1 MQLDYEQARAEGFY
15 TPEAYTLC
23 KRLEFKNLLGRFEK
37 DAAANDSK
45 IAESFRQIED
55 KKEFLQYLK
64 KAQKQKEIGLW
75 LITEPVDAT
84 TKKEEL
90 LGVALSVSD
99 EETVF
104 MP

>member
-1 MQLDYEQARAEGFY
+1 MKKMPPPMTARSQKASD
-15 TPEAYTLC
+15 
-23 KRLEFKNLLGRFEK
+23 RLKIKKN
-37 DAAANDSK
+37 
-45 IAESFRQIED
+45 
-55 KKEFLQYLK
+55 FLQYLK

-104 MP
+104 YA